1 METVLNIINNVIS
14 FIRNIRFRC
23 SCACSSNMENN
34 NGERTPKSPAS
45 PLPKKKI
52 NRPTPH
58 RLSIQTIY
66 DSDSPKITPP
76 IKPRKNSTIDPKTR
90 RIMNSSDFSKNT
102 GSASNS
108 FSLNLESSRY
118 ANTTP

>member
-23 SCACSSNMENN
+23 SCACSSNMEN
-34 NGERTPKSPAS
+34 GERTPKSPKT
-45 PLPKKKI
+45 PMPKKI

-66 DSDSPKITPP
+66 DSESPKITPP
-76 IKPRKNSTIDPKTR
+76 LQPRKNSIIGPKTK
-90 RIMNSSDFSKNT
+90 RIMNSSDFSKYEGN
-102 GSASNS
+102 SNNS
-108 FSLNLESSRY
+108 FSLNMESSRY
-118 ANTTP
+118 HATP